1 MKTIINLILTIVVI
15 LILVVV
21 VGVIIKFTNGGT
33 TNFKTFYLVT
43 NEHDICENSTYILLD
58 GDNHF
63 ETKYVFISNTPE
75 EHKGY
80 NLSIVPNVRMG
91 KRLEFS
97 VDGKKHLLEDIKD
110 FSTAFE
116 IEQEMTGFTIHSDG
130 KTIEEIIIAMYDG
143 QNVVFEEHPCGGN
156 TPYINLVVS
165 SYNEAQTITLG
176 LLLHHEQISNIGSTP
191 ATCTEEGITEGQRC
205 DKCNITICG
214 CEKIE
219 ALGHNIVNTPDIKPS
234 CSNPGHTPGKY
245 CSTCNLV
252 FVKPIEIEK
261 LPHDYEIIPQEV
273 NASGYGHSEYKKC
286 KVCGHTE
293 GYHEIWMI

>member
-80 NLSIVPNVRMG
+80 NLTIVPNVRMG

-116 IEQEMTGFTIHSDG
+116 IEQEMTDFTIHSDG

-165 SYNEAQTITLG
+165 SYT
-176 LLLHHEQISNIGSTP
+176 
-191 ATCTEEGITEGQRC
+191 
-205 DKCNITICG
+205 
-214 CEKIE
+214 
-219 ALGHNIVNTPDIKPS
+219 
-234 CSNPGHTPGKY
+234 
-245 CSTCNLV
+245 
-252 FVKPIEIEK
+252 FV
-261 LPHDYEIIPQEV
+261 V
-273 NASGYGHSEYKKC
+273 
-286 KVCGHTE
+286 
-293 GYHEIWMI
+293 